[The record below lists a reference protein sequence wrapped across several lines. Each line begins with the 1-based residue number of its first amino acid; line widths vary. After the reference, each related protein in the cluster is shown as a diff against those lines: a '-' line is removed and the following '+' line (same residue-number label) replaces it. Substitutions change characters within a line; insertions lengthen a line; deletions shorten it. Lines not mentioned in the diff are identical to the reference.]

1 MKKALLLLILLFI
14 AGTKGFAQGTPDST
28 AIKETVANYIEGW
41 YSADADRM
49 AKALHPELAKRGI
62 RQGKEGQN
70 TQIMKADFNN
80 MVAWTKGK
88 PNEIKA
94 NPAVKNTLSIIIREI
109 GKNIADVKCV
119 SPDFIDYLHLGRIN
133 GEWKILNAIW
143 EPAK

>member
-1 MKKALLLLILLFI
+1 MKKILLITLLF
-14 AGTKGFAQGTPDST
+14 AFAAAKGFAQGIPDST

-41 YSADADRM
+41 YSADAERM

-62 RQGKEGQN
+62 RQGKEGQS
-70 TQIMKADFNN
+70 TVIMKADFNN
-80 MVAWTKGK
+80 MVAWTKSK
-88 PNEIKA
+88 PNEIAA

-109 GKNIADVKCV
+109 GNNIADVKCI
-119 SPDFIDYLHLGRIN
+119 SRDFIDYLHLGRIN